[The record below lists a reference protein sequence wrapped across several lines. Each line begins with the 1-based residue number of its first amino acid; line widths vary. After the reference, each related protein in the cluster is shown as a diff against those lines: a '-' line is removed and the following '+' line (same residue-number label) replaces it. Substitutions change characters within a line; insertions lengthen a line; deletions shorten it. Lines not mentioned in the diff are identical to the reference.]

1 MKRLFFLLAL
11 SFTATITFAQS
22 RTATADYNKT
32 MQPAVETEIPFD
44 EKTVMKSLVEKMEQ
58 KGYKGKENK
67 GYMVFKGVTM
77 TELGSGTYD
86 LYFKAERKSRK
97 EKDITIL
104 TMLVSSGYEKFLGES
119 DNATA
124 IDGAKSFL
132 NSHMDHATAYD
143 LEQQIKSQEEVL
155 AKANKKFNGLIE
167 DSTDLVKKIE
177 KLHKE
182 QDEVREKTA
191 AQKTEVEKQALIL
204 DTLKRKRKQ

>member
-1 MKRLFFLLAL
+1 MKRLFFLLVLAF
-11 SFTATITFAQS
+11 SANICFAQA
-22 RTATADYNKT
+22 RIATADYNKT

-58 KGYKGKENK
+58 KGYKGKESK
-67 GYMVFKGVTM
+67 GYMVYKGVTM
-77 TELGSGTYD
+77 SELGSGTYD

-104 TMLVSSGYEKFLGES
+104 TMLVSSGYEKFISES

-124 IDGAKSFL
+124 MDGAKAFL
-132 NSHMDHATAYD
+132 SNHTDHATAYD
-143 LEQQIKSQEEVL
+143 LEQQIKEQEEVVT
-155 AKANKKFNGLIE
+155 KATKKYNGYVE
-167 DSTDLVKKIE
+167 DSTDIVKKIE
-177 KLHKE
+177 KLNKE
-182 QDEVREKTA
+182 QNEVREKTA